1 MPRYNRRKSRF
12 NWERAIQGAVS
23 GAATGGSVAG
33 PKGAV
38 VGAFTGG
45 VTGGL
50 TGRDT
55 SIDRAPYDRAIG
67 EFSQLRRRRA
77 RVAAD
82 EHGAQSGAAFQRRG
96 LNTSELAAG
105 AISANRGRFMR
116 DAETDIATFAA
127 DINLRIAQAEQQAE
141 MADDELTR
149 QGWLDLAG
157 QLGLMAISGEFS
169 NTQVSEGM
177 LASLRASH
185 PDEVNKWLSGTLSDE
200 DLVGIYTR
208 YGKLHGEPG
217 TMQRRFSDLENNVGA
232 GQGPVPEANLPT
244 GERARSWS
252 GMHAA
257 IKRLG
262 GGKTT
267 EGGEQG
273 ESGESVNIEGKPIM
287 PIEPGDS
294 EIVRM
299 VKRTIPK
306 DDFEVLEALEPDLR
320 SLLTGDTPADV
331 KPNLTTSWQDTRDTR
346 TETPVESMPADE
358 PLWHSDFLSQQTD
371 EKLLDMLDAME
382 TEIANPNQTDA
393 FKQRAQQQI
402 ALIGQEIQ
410 NRMWP
415 GGADAG
421 TSGAD
426 VNLTQ
431 AWQNIKNPPS
441 DTTIVNFRDRRRQTP
456 VEPPSA
462 ERRGKPNPLPSRQQ
476 RADTSMRRFR

>member
-262 GGKTT
+262 GGQTQTT

-273 ESGESVNIEGKPIM
+273 ESGEPVNIEGKPIM

-294 EIVRM
+294 EVVRM
-299 VKRTIPK
+299 TKKTIPK
-306 DDFEVLEALEPDLR
+306 EDYEILDKLFPDLE
-320 SLLTGDTPADV
+320 SLLTGDTPES
-331 KPNLTTSWQDTRDTR
+331 KFNQWLYRDKTDMSAESTAEP
-346 TETPVESMPADE
+346 TETDTEYWNRLKAEMEAILNDPEATPYVKSEAYKQLELIESELHRVMTGG
-358 PLWHSDFLSQQTD
+358 Q
-371 EKLLDMLDAME
+371 K
-382 TEIANPNQTDA
+382 TEGSM
-393 FKQRAQQQI
+393 R
-402 ALIGQEIQ
+402 G
-410 NRMWP
+410 
-415 GGADAG
+415 
-421 TSGAD
+421 
-426 VNLTQ
+426 TQ
-431 AWQNIKNPPS
+431 AWRNIKGPPPAA
-441 DTTIVNFRDRRRQTP
+441 TIANFRDRRRQTP